1 MGKKS
6 INVWCPASIA
16 LKNDSSIYFDT
27 ENGFSLG
34 PGKHKNA
41 KKFISVTSHA
51 LYPLPLSQTVTPSR
65 TPPLERDV
73 LYGRSLSIFATRW
86 AY

>member
-16 LKNDSSIYFDT
+16 LKNDSLIYFDT

-41 KKFISVTSHA
+41 EVG
-51 LYPLPLSQTVTPSR
+51 
-65 TPPLERDV
+65 V
-73 LYGRSLSIFATRW
+73 LKLFTGQ
-86 AY
+86 

>member
-6 INVWCPASIA
+6 INVLCPAFIA
-16 LKNDSSIYFDT
+16 LKNDYSRYFHA

-41 KKFISVTSHA
+41 ERARK
-51 LYPLPLSQTVTPSR
+51 
-65 TPPLERDV
+65 PPYEVILTIVWR
-73 LYGRSLSIFATRW
+73 I
-86 AY
+86 